1 MYGRDESP
9 GLQTAPTISTIVD
22 KKSIFYHLFGFLAQ
36 EYGNDPEMLLKRLTT
51 ILMFGAT
58 GQFIKNKNL
67 RSMLR
72 LLSNGLTIGLLGID
86 FTMHAKHYIK
96 CQREK
101 KSDPY
106 KKRLLKIIE
115 ILDIDLVEDV
125 PSKEFLLGPVLSIW
139 LVQNPKIKNED
150 LQIIGYFDINKNEK
164 VETIDFNSETV
175 GVGVLFRYKKQSYLL
190 DIEFY
195 KTVTGH
201 ISINHSFLLSE
212 KINDFDCNDL
222 HKQLL
227 RQFVNTINLRENVL
241 KFDSWGSFYTCP
253 RKQINEKL
261 NQFDV
266 EQLVKEIRW
275 VLDHKGRRMYV
286 LVGKQGVGKSSVLR
300 SI

>member
-139 LVQNPKIKNED
+139 LVQNPKIKN
-150 LQIIGYFDINKNEK
+150 K
-164 VETIDFNSETV
+164 
-175 GVGVLFRYKKQSYLL
+175 
-190 DIEFY
+190 
-195 KTVTGH
+195 
-201 ISINHSFLLSE
+201 
-212 KINDFDCNDL
+212 
-222 HKQLL
+222 
-227 RQFVNTINLRENVL
+227 
-241 KFDSWGSFYTCP
+241 
-253 RKQINEKL
+253 
-261 NQFDV
+261 
-266 EQLVKEIRW
+266 
-275 VLDHKGRRMYV
+275 
-286 LVGKQGVGKSSVLR
+286 
-300 SI
+300 